1 MQPSFPQID
10 LSKTVCAIA
19 TPPGSGGLGIVRLSG
34 PEAIPIAERLFRGK
48 VRLSDQA
55 GFTVHHGFVVDPKT
69 GSEVDEVLVTLFR
82 SPKSFTKE
90 DLVEFSAHGGRVIL
104 QRISDILTDNGAIP
118 AVAGEFTLRAFLNG
132 RIDLTEAEAVADLIS
147 AKTEESAAAALRQ
160 LKGALLTEIQGLR
173 QETRSALA
181 SLEMGID
188 FVEEDIGLNEREEV
202 SRRLSQLAARI
213 DRVLGG
219 HQRGRILRHGFTVV
233 LAGPPNVGKSTLFN
247 RLANDERAIVT
258 DIPGTTRDIL
268 REYINLSGWPVCIV
282 DTAGLRESTDLI
294 ERIGIER
301 TSEAVGGANA
311 AIWMLDPL
319 EDWQAQLPP
328 KTLANTAIPQVI
340 CFNKSD
346 RVSDI
351 APLLREAGE
360 WLIANPITPNDI
372 PIVRISAKTGQ
383 GVDALLKRVET
394 WIADCGAER
403 QAGGLAINDRHEVAL
418 KRARRAVAAAAQA
431 VTANGELELIAF
443 EVQNAAT
450 ALGEIIGETTT
461 EEVLGEIF
469 ANFCIGK

>member
-1 MQPSFPQID
+1 MQPSLPPID
-10 LSKTVCAIA
+10 LTKTVCALA

-34 PEAIPIAERLFRGK
+34 PEAISIAERVFRGTN
-48 VRLSDQA
+48 RLADQP
-55 GFTVHHGFVVDPKT
+55 GFTVHHGFVLDPET

-82 SPKSFTKE
+82 APKSFTKE
-90 DLVEFSAHGGRVIL
+90 DLVEFSAHGGRIIL
-104 QRISDILTDNGAIP
+104 QRITDILTDNGAIP

-160 LKGALLTEIQGLR
+160 LKGALLTEVQALR
-173 QETRSALA
+173 QEIRSALA
-181 SLEMGID
+181 SLEIGID
-188 FVEEDIGLNEREEV
+188 FVEEDISLDERESV
-202 SRRLSQLAARI
+202 SLRLSQLTARI
-213 DRVLGG
+213 DQILGG
-219 HQRGRILRHGFTVV
+219 HRRGRILRDGFTVV

-268 REYINLSGWPVCIV
+268 REYINLGGWPVCIV

-301 TSEAVGGANA
+301 TSEAVDRADA

-319 EDWQAQLPP
+319 EDWRDQLPSDS
-328 KTLANTAIPQVI
+328 LAHSVIPQLV

-346 RVSDI
+346 RVPDMER
-351 APLLREAGE
+351 LLGEAKGWIE
-360 WLIANPITPNDI
+360 SNPNTSNDL
-372 PIVRISAKTGQ
+372 PVLSISAKTGDS
-383 GVDALLKRVET
+383 VDALLRHIET
-394 WIADCGAER
+394 WIADCGADR
-403 QAGGLAINDRHEVAL
+403 HASDLAINDRHHAAL
-418 KRARRAVAAAAQA
+418 MRARKAVASAAQA
-431 VTANGELELIAF
+431 LTENGE
-443 EVQNAAT
+443 NAAT

-461 EEVLGEIF
+461 EDVLAEIF